1 MEKNKEELK
10 ENYAG
15 QIVKRIEKTT
25 FIVNM
30 YFSETSKETIQDKI
44 LKLVR
49 NDMMNNG
56 NL

>member
-1 MEKNKEELK
+1 LEKNKEELK

>member
-1 MEKNKEELK
+1 LEKKKEELK

-15 QIVKRIEKTT
+15 QMVKKIGKIT
-25 FIVNM
+25 FTVNM
-30 YFSETSKETIQDKI
+30 YFSETSTETIQDKI

-49 NDMMNNG
+49 NDTINNS